1 METPMKTWTLAA
13 LASLAFLF
21 APAVASAHCGTC
33 GAGEEAHAD
42 KHDGDKAHGDHAHDD
57 KADKAKACKAK
68 CGDDDK
74 ANCEKKCDEDN
85 KAEGDK
91 PSS

>member
-1 METPMKTWTLAA
+1 MKTWTLAVF
-13 LASLAFLF
+13 ASLAFLA
-21 APAVASAHCGTC
+21 APSIASAHCGTC

-42 KHDGDKAHGDHAHDD
+42 THEGDKDHSHDD
-57 KADKAKACKAK
+57 KADKVKECKAK
-68 CGDDDK
+68 CEGDTK
-74 ANCEKKCDEDN
+74 EACEKKCDEDN